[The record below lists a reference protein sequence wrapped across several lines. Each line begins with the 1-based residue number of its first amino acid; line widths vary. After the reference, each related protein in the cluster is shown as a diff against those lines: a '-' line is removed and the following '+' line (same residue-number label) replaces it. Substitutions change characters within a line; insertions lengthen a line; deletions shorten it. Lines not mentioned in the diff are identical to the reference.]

1 MDRRRT
7 PVTLAVTARDEAA
20 TIAPCLSSLLA
31 AVEIAEQQA
40 AVDFDVIVVL
50 DRCRDRTGDI
60 ASTFERVRT
69 IDSTGGLVEAQ
80 RRVAHLTEVVIF
92 SDADIL
98 VDPETLLELHRAMQ
112 RDPSLRVAYPPKTP
126 LPPLRSTRLAHALY
140 VYNLRQGFQT
150 RRYWFSGKLFAIRG
164 WSIPTREQLA
174 DRLAR
179 LPRDG
184 FYDFHAGMRVD
195 DIYLSRS
202 ILAEHGPD
210 AIRCADAGRLHFRP
224 PETFVGMYRTYL
236 RMRMEI
242 ERLDRIF
249 PETRAVHRRYGIR
262 RHDAAARRAAPAVE
276 RRAHWWFQAALLL
289 CRLLYHLDRAYHRY
303 WSPVPRD
310 PWPPVHESKT
320 ALWSDS
326 DPPG

>member
-1 MDRRRT
+1 
-7 PVTLAVTARDEAA
+7 VTLAVTARDEAS

-31 AVEIAEQQA
+31 AVELAEHRA
-40 AVDFDVIVVL
+40 PVDFDVIVVL
-50 DRCRDRTGDI
+50 DRCRDATGAI
-60 ASTFERVRT
+60 ASTFDRVRT
-69 IDSTGGLVEAQ
+69 LDSTGGLVEAQ
-80 RRVAHLTEVVIF
+80 RQVAHLTEIVMF

-98 VDPETLLELHRAMQ
+98 VEPDTLLALLHAME

-126 LPPLRSTRLAHALY
+126 LPPLRSTRLAHALH
-140 VYNLRQGFQT
+140 VYNRRQGFQT
-150 RRYWFSGKLFAIRG
+150 RRHWFSGKLFAIRG

-179 LPRDG
+179 LPRDN
-184 FYDFHAGMRVD
+184 FYDYHAGMRVD

-210 AIRCADAGRLHFRP
+210 AIRCTDAGMLHFRP
-224 PETFVGMYRTYL
+224 PETFEGMYRTYL

-242 ERLDRIF
+242 ERLDRMF
-249 PETRAVHRRYGIR
+249 PQTRAVHRRYGIR
-262 RHDAAARRAAPAVE
+262 RHDPAARRAAPAGE
-276 RRAHWWFQAALLL
+276 RRAFWWFQAALLA
-289 CRLLYHLDRAYHRY
+289 CRLRYHLDRAYHRY
-303 WSPVPRD
+303 WSPTPRD

-320 ALWSDS
+320 DLWSDC